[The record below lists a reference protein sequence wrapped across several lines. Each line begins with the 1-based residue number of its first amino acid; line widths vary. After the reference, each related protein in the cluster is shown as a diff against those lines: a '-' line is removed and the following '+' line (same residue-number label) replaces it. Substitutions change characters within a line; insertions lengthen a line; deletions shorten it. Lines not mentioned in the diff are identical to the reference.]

1 MDAPGRTRRAG
12 IGRWPGSLLLQ
23 EHAGRPSRL
32 WRMPAAGG
40 EETQVLE
47 SLQGSSFDVTRSGV
61 YYVGRVGGDGLCRMY
76 FYAFATGRSTQ
87 MADASLPGGWGL
99 SVSSDESTSIRGRAN
114 EPARTS

>member
-1 MDAPGRTRRAG
+1 
-12 IGRWPGSLLLQ
+12 
-23 EHAGRPSRL
+23 
-32 WRMPAAGG
+32 MPAAGG

-99 SVSSDESTSIRGRAN
+99 SVSPDGLTLIRGRAN
-114 EPARTS
+114 EIGADLMVMENFR